1 MKSGMPVYSIR
12 DVFSEVQT
20 GPLGNHFLISD
31 SVFPATTQAPM
42 RHDFY
47 AIAYCCKGRYKVK
60 TDTRECSLEP
70 GSLMFFRPGELHRLI
85 NSHNY
90 EGILIAFTSNFF
102 ISEEKSDKHVLEQ
115 PFLKNGTDQ
124 VILLREEDRLHL
136 SNYIKGIFAVKSK
149 TENPH
154 RYKIIRNLLA
164 SIIYELSALYPF
176 GNNVV
181 DVPISHTGNILKR
194 FEQLLNVHF
203 KKQHNVRFYADS
215 LYITPGYLS
224 ELLKERRG
232 KNASELIQEKLLL
245 EAQIL
250 LKTTSENIY
259 KISELLNF
267 SNAGS
272 FIRFFKHHTDLPPAK
287 YRKTA

>member
-1 MKSGMPVYSIR
+1 MKSGIP
-12 DVFSEVQT
+12 VFSITEAFSEIQT
-20 GPLGNHFLISD
+20 EILGNHFFISD
-31 SVFPATTQAPM
+31 STLPAITHTPM

-47 AIAYCCKGRYKVK
+47 AIAYCCKGLYKLE
-60 TDTRECSLEP
+60 TDMRECSLGP

-85 NSHNY
+85 NIDDY
-90 EGILIAFTSNFF
+90 EGVLIAFTGHFF
-102 ISEEKSDKHVLEQ
+102 MSEDKGDMHVLEQ
-115 PFLKNGTDQ
+115 PFLENGTDQ
-124 VILLREEDRLHL
+124 IILLREEDRLTL
-136 SNYIKGIFAVKSK
+136 SNYIKGIFAVKNK

-154 RYKIIRNLLA
+154 RYKIVRNLLA

-176 GNNVV
+176 GKNAFDIPV
-181 DVPISHTGNILKR
+181 SHTGNILKG
-194 FEQLLNVHF
+194 FEKLLNIHF
-203 KKQHNVRFYADS
+203 KKQHNVRFYADR
-215 LYITPGYLS
+215 LYVTPGYLS

-232 KNASELIQEKLLL
+232 KNASELIREKLLL

-259 KISELLNF
+259 KISAQLNF
-267 SNAGS
+267 SNAAS